1 MQGKLLTFE
10 GIDGSGKSTQID
22 LLEKKIN
29 DINIPVSIVREPGGT
44 EVSEKIRKILLDKK
58 NMCLSSVS
66 ESLLFIAARSQL
78 MTEKVLP
85 ELKKNKVVICD
96 RFVASTVA
104 YQGYGRGLNV
114 EYLEKLNYFGTYGRV
129 PDLTIIID
137 IDPKNSIERLL
148 DKEYDRMESSGL
160 EFYSKVQKGYHEIA
174 FKEPDRCKMIDGHQS
189 IEKVFDL
196 IWSHV
201 NEKILKG
208 G

>member
-96 RFVASTVA
+96 RFIDSTVA

-114 EYLEKLNYFGTYGRV
+114 EYLEKLNYLY
-129 PDLTIIID
+129 PL
-137 IDPKNSIERLL
+137 
-148 DKEYDRMESSGL
+148 RM
-160 EFYSKVQKGYHEIA
+160 Q
-174 FKEPDRCKMIDGHQS
+174 
-189 IEKVFDL
+189 
-196 IWSHV
+196 
-201 NEKILKG
+201 NE
-208 G
+208 